1 MQTVHC
7 SHHINIIISAWI
19 NKMLVCCHPTV
30 INQLGLVDWR
40 EVCFAWPQPI
50 DRFIYLFFLWHWH
63 RWKNFSW
70 ISCYQTGFVR
80 QHQTNNSLSFCDKLI
95 NIANNIFITNNILE
109 VAYLNYDQFGGLL
122 ESYLGGSLLSET
134 QCDISA

>member
-1 MQTVHC
+1 
-7 SHHINIIISAWI
+7 
-19 NKMLVCCHPTV
+19 MLVFCHLTV

-95 NIANNIFITNNILE
+95 NSYSLPTIFWKWLIWIMINLGVSWDIWEVVFLVEFNVTLVHNCVCITSFL
-109 VAYLNYDQFGGLL
+109 
-122 ESYLGGSLLSET
+122 
-134 QCDISA
+134 CDLFL

>member
-7 SHHINIIISAWI
+7 SHHINIISAWL

-40 EVCFAWPQPI
+40 QVCFAWPQPI
-50 DRFIYLFFLWHWH
+50 DKFIYLFFLWHCH
-63 RWKNFSW
+63 RWKNISW
-70 ISCYQTGFVR
+70 ISCYQTGFLR

-95 NIANNIFITNNILE
+95 N
-109 VAYLNYDQFGGLL
+109 NYSLL
-122 ESYLGGSLLSET
+122 EQQYSGNGNLLWNCLQMTHHCFQPYMSLIF
-134 QCDISA
+134 QIVN